1 MSIETRCWRRV
12 FGSRTMPT
20 NVRREF
26 QLTFLW
32 HGVDAM
38 HTPVIVLAC

>member
-1 MSIETRCWRRV
+1 
-12 FGSRTMPT
+12 
-20 NVRREF
+20 VRREF

>member
-1 MSIETRCWRRV
+1 
-12 FGSRTMPT
+12 MPT

-26 QLTFLW
+26 QLTFFW